1 MPKGD
6 KQIRAAMAKF
16 AFSEIM
22 DGLPVVKVVDV
33 GPSPAEAGGE
43 PYAPLFKRA
52 IARVVGFDANEAD
65 CAQLNDRAAGRHV
78 YLPYVVGDG
87 TVQTLHVCRD
97 VAGSSLCEPD
107 SDIVALFQ
115 ELDGIAEVIERR
127 SVPTHRL
134 DDIPEAAG
142 ADFLRIDAP
151 GGALAVLAGAE
162 RLVEELVTLHVAVD
176 FVALYRDQP
185 LFADVDR
192 LLRGRGFAFHKF
204 TALGG
209 RSFKPLVIGNDPN
222 DPLSQML
229 TAEAVYVPDF
239 AGLDRLPAEKLLK
252 LAVVMHEVYGSYDLT
267 ALALRHF
274 DAQTEGGLWPAYVR
288 RLTGARTP
296 RGTAFA

>member
-1 MPKGD
+1 
-6 KQIRAAMAKF
+6 MAKF
-16 AFSEIM
+16 GFSEIM

-33 GPSPAEAGGE
+33 GPSTAAGSE
-43 PYAPLFKRA
+43 PYAPLVKRA
-52 IARVVGFDANEAD
+52 MARVVGFDANEAD
-65 CAQLNDRAAGRHV
+65 CALLDERSGGRHV
-78 YLPYVVGDG
+78 YLPHVIGDG
-87 TVQTLHVCRD
+87 SAQTFHVCRD

-107 SDIVALFQ
+107 SDMVALFQ
-115 ELDGIAEVIERR
+115 ELDGIAEVVERR
-127 SVPTHRL
+127 SVATRRL
-134 DDIPEAAG
+134 DDCAEAAN
-142 ADFLRIDAP
+142 ADFLRLDAP
-151 GGALAVLAGAE
+151 GGTLAVLAGAE
-162 RLVEELVTLHVAVD
+162 RLAGELVVVHVAVD
-176 FVALYRDQP
+176 FVALYRNQP

-192 LLRGRGFAFHKF
+192 ALRERGFAFHKF

-209 RSFKPLVIGNDPN
+209 RSFKPLVIGNDAN

-229 TAEAVYVPDF
+229 SADAGYVPEV
-239 AGLDRLPAEKLLK
+239 AALERLPPEKLLK

>member
-1 MPKGD
+1 
-6 KQIRAAMAKF
+6 MAKF

-33 GPSPAEAGGE
+33 GPSTAEAGSE

-52 IARVVGFDANEAD
+52 LARVVGIDANEAD
-65 CAQLNDRAAGRHV
+65 CALLEARSGGRHV
-78 YLPYVVGDG
+78 YLPYVLGDG
-87 TVQTLHVCRD
+87 SPGTFYVCRD
-97 VAGSSLCEPD
+97 GAGSSLCEPD
-107 SDIVALFQ
+107 ADTVALFQ

-127 SVPTHRL
+127 DVRTRRL
-134 DDIPEAAG
+134 DDVAEAAG
-142 ADFLRIDAP
+142 ADFLRLDAP

-162 RLVEELVTLHVAVD
+162 RLAERLVAVHVAVD

-192 LLRGRGFAFHKF
+192 ALRQRGFAFHKF

-209 RSFKPLVIGNDPN
+209 RSFKPLVIGSDAN

-229 TAEAVYVPDF
+229 TAEAVYVPRF
-239 AGLDRLPAEKLLK
+239 ATLGHLAPEKLLK

-274 DAQTEGGLWPAYVR
+274 DAQAEGGLWPAYVR

>member
-1 MPKGD
+1 
-6 KQIRAAMAKF
+6 
-16 AFSEIM
+16 M

-33 GPSPAEAGGE
+33 GPSTAETGGE
-43 PYAPLFKRA
+43 PYAPLMRRA
-52 IARVVGFDANEAD
+52 MARVIGFDANEAD
-65 CAQLNDRAAGRHV
+65 CAVLNARAGGRHV
-78 YLPYVVGDG
+78 YLPCVVGDG
-87 TVQTLHVCRD
+87 ETRTFHVCRD

-107 SDIVALFQ
+107 GAQIALFQ
-115 ELDGIAEVIERR
+115 ELDGIGEVVERK
-127 SVPTHRL
+127 SAPTRRL
-134 DDIPEAAG
+134 DDCAEAAH

-151 GGALAVLAGAE
+151 GAALTVLAGAE
-162 RLVEELVTLHVAVD
+162 RLVAELILVHVAVD
-176 FVALYRDQP
+176 FVALYKEQP

-192 LLRGRGFAFHKF
+192 ALRGRGFAFHKF

-209 RSFKPLVIGNDPN
+209 RSFKPLVIGNDAN

-229 TAEAVYVPDF
+229 SAEAVYVRDF
-239 AGLDRLPAEKLLK
+239 AALGRLPAEKLLK
-252 LAVVMHEVYGSYDLT
+252 LAVVLHEVYGSYDLT